1 MVRHQI
7 LACVA
12 LLFWLLASWSG
23 MHEHFSFD
31 EGESALSVH
40 IEIETDHAAHHADEH
55 YADEHHGDVDV
66 DVNIDQLQSAL
77 NSFVKLDLPLLL
89 ILTLLLV
96 FQEHRQQAP
105 NLCQP
110 LKPPRAGS
118 RLRPPLRAP
127 PAFPA

>member
-1 MVRHQI
+1 M

-31 EGESALSVH
+31 EHETALSVH
-40 IEIETDHAAHHADEH
+40 MGIETDHAAHHADEH
-55 YADEHHGDVDV
+55 HADMDL
-66 DVNIDQLQSAL
+66 DVNVDQLQSAL
-77 NSFVKLDLPLLL
+77 NTFAKLDLPLLL

-96 FQEHRQQAP
+96 VQERRQQAP
-105 NLCQP
+105 SLWLP
-110 LKPPRAGS
+110 LKPPRPGT

-127 PAFPA
+127 PVLPA